1 MFGWQGSPDRKNSKT
16 LDDRA
21 EPVAERATA
30 QMSSAELGAHLLTVV
45 DLTMEGLPAIIGD
58 ITSQIDQLNATIES
72 VHAVEVEHE
81 FAMIAGEVRT
91 LASDI
96 RQAADAIAAAMTASG
111 GISGE
116 VGAALAGIKDAIQH
130 INELMANAAA
140 ADMVTRHTFQTLP
153 LPRLCN

>member
-16 LDDRA
+16 LDDGA

-30 QMSSAELGAHLLTVV
+30 QVSSANLGAHLLTVA
-45 DLTMEGLPAIIGD
+45 DLTMEGFAAIIGD
-58 ITSQIDQLNATIES
+58 ITSQIDQLKATIES
-72 VHAVEVEHE
+72 VHAVEVEGE

-96 RQAADAIAAAMTASG
+96 RQAAEAIAAAMIASG
-111 GISGE
+111 RISGE
-116 VGAALAGIKDAIQH
+116 VEPALTGIKDAIQH

-140 ADMVTRHTFQTLP
+140 ADMVTRHAFQTLP

>member
-30 QMSSAELGAHLLTVV
+30 QVSSADLGARLLAVA
-45 DLTMEGLPAIIGD
+45 DLTMEGFAAIIAD
-58 ITSQIDQLNATIES
+58 ITSQIDLLNATIES
-72 VHAVEVEHE
+72 AHAVEVEHE

-111 GISGE
+111 GVSCE
-116 VGAALAGIKDAIQH
+116 VGAALTGIKDAIQH

-140 ADMVTRHTFQTLP
+140 ADMVSRHAFQTLP